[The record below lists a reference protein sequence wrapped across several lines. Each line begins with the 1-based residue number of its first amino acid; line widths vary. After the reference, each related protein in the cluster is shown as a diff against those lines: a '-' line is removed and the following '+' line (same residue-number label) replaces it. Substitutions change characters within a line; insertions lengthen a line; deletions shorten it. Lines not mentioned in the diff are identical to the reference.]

1 MYNSKLKP
9 LYTALFHSIKF
20 SEYRIGINFDKDP
33 FFVEQKNYVNKIANV
48 YIVYDLDACPRNL
61 TNNFKVKNY

>member
-9 LYTALFHSIKF
+9 LYTALFHSIKL
-20 SEYRIGINFDKDP
+20 SEYRMGINFDKDP

-48 YIVYDLDACPRNL
+48 YIVYDLDARPRNL

>member
-1 MYNSKLKP
+1 M
-9 LYTALFHSIKF
+9 
-20 SEYRIGINFDKDP
+20 GINFDKDP